1 MKTLKI
7 TLVAICSI
15 VLLTGVS
22 ALNNT
27 VLTADKTN
35 NKEVKHAEIKLL
47 ATSGIKKSK
56 VPSQG

>member
-22 ALNNT
+22 ALNT
-27 VLTADKTN
+27 VVATADKTN
-35 NKEVKHAEIKLL
+35 NKEVKQAEIKLL
-47 ATSGIKKSK
+47 ATSGIKKDK
-56 VPSQG
+56 APSQG